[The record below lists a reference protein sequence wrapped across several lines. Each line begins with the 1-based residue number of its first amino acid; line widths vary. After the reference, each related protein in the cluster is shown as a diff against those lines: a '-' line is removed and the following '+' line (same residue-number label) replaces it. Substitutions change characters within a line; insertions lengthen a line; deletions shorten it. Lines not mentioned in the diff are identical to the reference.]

1 MLDIAIATRSERGK
15 RENNEDDLSAGR
27 VGSGWYAVL
36 ADGAGGHAHGA
47 EASQIAVDCVEEV
60 MHREEPQFSP
70 EHLHHTVL
78 AAHAEVQR
86 RQLPGDG
93 ASRMHSTIVVLWVDG
108 ASDRALWSHVGDSR
122 LYRLRNGVIDLV
134 TSDDSVVQR
143 MVDAGLLTAR
153 QAQHHP
159 KKNQL
164 IAALGIQDA
173 VEPHTLVQPVPIEEG
188 DAFLLCSDGWWDSL
202 EESVIADTL
211 SDASSPDEWLT
222 AMQRHIEAQDH
233 PKQDNFSAVA
243 VWVGDPG
250 ATTRIMGDVTLP

>member
-1 MLDIAIATRSERGK
+1 MRM
-15 RENNEDDLSAGR
+15 DLRFAVRTVLGASVAMAASPAA
-27 VGSGWYAVL
+27 SGQ
-36 ADGAGGHAHGA
+36 
-47 EASQIAVDCVEEV
+47 EARPELEEV
-60 MHREEPQFSP
+60 VVVGTRTAGHDVYES
-70 EHLHHTVL
+70 L
-78 AAHAEVQR
+78 A
-86 RQLPGDG
+86 P
-93 ASRMHSTIVVLWVDG
+93 
-108 ASDRALWSHVGDSR
+108 
-122 LYRLRNGVIDLV
+122 IDLV

-173 VEPHTLVQPVPIEEG
+173 VEPHTLAQPVPIEEG